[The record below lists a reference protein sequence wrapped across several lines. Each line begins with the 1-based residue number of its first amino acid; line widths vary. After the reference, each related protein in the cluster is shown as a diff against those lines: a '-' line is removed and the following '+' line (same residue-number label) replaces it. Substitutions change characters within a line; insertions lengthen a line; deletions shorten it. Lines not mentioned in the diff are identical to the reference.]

1 MRFSIVVTA
10 YNVEKYIAECIES
23 LKRQTF
29 SDFQCIVVNDASTDN
44 TAAVISESIG
54 LDSRFEA
61 VALPENSGP
70 SVGRNM
76 GIDCAQGEFI
86 LFLDGDDFYVADALE
101 RMNREIKANDLDML
115 YFAAESFY
123 ASRKLRRTHYEN
135 QEVRASVPGVHSGVE
150 MYIRMEQT
158 KAFRP
163 SSCLYTVRRNVIEE
177 NDLRYREGI
186 LHEDLLFQMLLIP
199 YPQRVAF
206 LNEPLYQ
213 RRMREGSI
221 MTTKPTMRNV
231 HGLAVGAQEM
241 QNWLLAHAEEYPA
254 EFCEAYAARIA
265 DTREVAASYMN
276 DIEPES
282 VEEYRAGLS
291 QAQRI
296 EFDMYVLGLWR
307 SMKHV
312 NDRYEYSHAYRIG
325 HALIVVPQVIRRYV
339 ELPQAKPG
347 E

>member
-1 MRFSIVVTA
+1 MKFSIVVSA
-10 YNVEKYIAECIES
+10 YNVQAYIAECLES

-29 SDFQCIVVNDASTDN
+29 ADFQVVVVNDCSTDA
-44 TAAVISESIG
+44 TAEAIQRCIAGDERFALLDQPTNQG
-54 LDSRFEA
+54 LSA
-61 VALPENSGP
+61 A
-70 SVGRNM
+70 RNA
-76 GIDCAQGEFI
+76 GLAQCQGEFV
-86 LFLDGDDFYVADALE
+86 LFLDGDDYYADNALE
-101 RMNREIKANDLDML
+101 RLAAEIEANNLDML
-115 YFAAESFY
+115 YFGAKSFY

-135 QEVRASVPGVHSGVE
+135 QEVRAKVEGVHSGPE
-150 MYIRMEQT
+150 MYVLMERT

-163 SSCLYTVRRNVIEE
+163 SACLYAVRRSLLVE
-177 NDLRYREGI
+177 NGLRFREGI
-186 LHEDLLFQMLLIP
+186 LHEDLPFQMLLVP
-199 YPQRVAF
+199 HPKRVAF

-221 MTTKPTMRNV
+221 MTTQPTMRNV

-265 DTREVAASYMN
+265 DTREVAASYLN
-276 DIEPES
+276 EIEPES

-291 QAQRI
+291 QHQRI

-312 NDRYEYSHAYRIG
+312 NDRYENSHAYRIG
-325 HALIVVPQVIRRYV
+325 HALIAVPQVIRRYV
-339 ELPQAKPG
+339 ELPKAKPG

>member
-1 MRFSIVVTA
+1 MRFTIVVSA
-10 YNVEKYIAECIES
+10 YNVEAYIAECLDS

-29 SDFQCIVVNDASTDN
+29 ADFQVIVVNDCSTDG
-44 TAAVISESIG
+44 TAKAIG
-54 LDSRFEA
+54 ECVTADARFTVLNQPTNRGLSA
-61 VALPENSGP
+61 A
-70 SVGRNM
+70 RNAGM
-76 GIDCAQGEFI
+76 AQAQGEYL
-86 LFLDGDDFYVADALE
+86 LFLDGDDYYVETALE
-101 RMNREIKANDLDML
+101 RLDAEIKKNGLDML

-135 QEVRASVPGVHSGVE
+135 QEVRADVEGVHPGPE
-150 MYIRMEQT
+150 MYVLMERT

-163 SSCLYTVRRNVIEE
+163 SACLYTVHRSLLEE
-177 NDLRYREGI
+177 SGLRFREGI
-186 LHEDLLFQMLLIP
+186 LHEDLPFQMLLISH
-199 YPQRVAF
+199 PQRVAF
-206 LNEPLYQ
+206 LNEPLYR

-241 QNWLLAHAEEYPA
+241 QDWLLSHEANYSAD
-254 EFCEAYAARIA
+254 FCEAYAARIA

-276 DIEPES
+276 DIDPES

-312 NDRYEYSHAYRIG
+312 NDRYENSHAYRIG
-325 HALIVVPQVIRRYV
+325 HVLIAVPQVIRRYV
-339 ELPQAKPG
+339 ELPKAKPG

>member
-1 MRFSIVVTA
+1 MKFSIVVSA
-10 YNVEKYIAECIES
+10 YNVEAYIAECLES
-23 LKRQTF
+23 LKSQTF
-29 SDFQCIVVNDASTDN
+29 VDFQVLVVNDCSTDGTSGAIRECVSGDGRFTVIDQPTN
-44 TAAVISESIG
+44 QGLSAA
-54 LDSRFEA
+54 
-61 VALPENSGP
+61 
-70 SVGRNM
+70 RNAGM
-76 GIDCAQGEFI
+76 AQAQGEYL
-86 LFLDGDDFYVADALE
+86 LFLDGDDFYAENALE
-101 RMNREIKANDLDML
+101 RLDASIRANSLDML
-115 YFAAESFY
+115 YFGAKSFY

-135 QEVRASVPGVHSGVE
+135 QEVRANVEGVHPGPE
-150 MYIRMEQT
+150 MYVLMERT

-163 SSCLYTVRRNVIEE
+163 SACLYAVRRSLLVE
-177 NDLRYREGI
+177 NGLRFKEGI

-199 YPQRVAF
+199 YPKRVAF